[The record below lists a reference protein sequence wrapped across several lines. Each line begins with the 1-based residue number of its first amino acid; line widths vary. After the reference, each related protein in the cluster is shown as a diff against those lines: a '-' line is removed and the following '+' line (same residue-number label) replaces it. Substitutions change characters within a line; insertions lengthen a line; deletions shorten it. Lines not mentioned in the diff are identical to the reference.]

1 MTISPP
7 WRKASGGLVV
17 SWAPWH
23 FTPGQPV
30 EDPRLT
36 TLPPNGRR
44 RYGTSMKTA
53 AHLLKSKAH
62 QSVYTITPEA
72 SVFDAVQLMADKD
85 IGALL
90 VMDADEIAGIV
101 TERDY
106 ARKIV
111 LMSRSSKQTS
121 VREIMTSAVM
131 YVRPDQTS
139 EECMVLMTEN
149 RLRHLPV
156 MDAGRLLGIISIGDL
171 VKDIIAEQRFTIEQL
186 EHYISGDRG

>member
-1 MTISPP
+1 
-7 WRKASGGLVV
+7 
-17 SWAPWH
+17 
-23 FTPGQPV
+23 
-30 EDPRLT
+30 
-36 TLPPNGRR
+36 
-44 RYGTSMKTA
+44 MKTA
-53 AHLLKSKAH
+53 AHLLRSKAH

-186 EHYISGDRG
+186 EHYISGERG